1 MLHLVS
7 HLGNEPAVS
16 PANLGWDVCPL
27 SLWSVHGGPDPPSPQ
42 HRYRQGRQAGD
53 RRVQNWIR
61 QIH

>member
-27 SLWSVHGGPDPPSPQ
+27 ALWSVHRGPDPLSPQ
-42 HRYRQGRQAGD
+42 HWYR
-53 RRVQNWIR
+53 
-61 QIH
+61 